1 MLEAKFEASACT
13 YEFHEQDLLQ
23 EKSAQKLTIALD
35 EIFRD
40 FG

>member
-23 EKSAQKLTIALD
+23 EKSAQTNIGD
-35 EIFRD
+35 VGGEI
-40 FG
+40 